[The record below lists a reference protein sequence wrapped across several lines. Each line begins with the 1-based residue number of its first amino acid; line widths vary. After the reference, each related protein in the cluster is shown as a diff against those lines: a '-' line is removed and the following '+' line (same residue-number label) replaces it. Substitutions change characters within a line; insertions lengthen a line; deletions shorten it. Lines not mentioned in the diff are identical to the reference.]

1 MQKIIKHL
9 KYLLFEP
16 KENLYNHKTLIL
28 YHGWGGTAEGYT
40 ELAEELLEKGYKVI
54 VPEILY
60 HDTREPLENH
70 YDQKTL
76 QAYFWKI
83 ITNSIDE
90 FNEFISEI
98 GIKKEETILIGSSM
112 GGFIANGIFARE
124 MRLAGLANI
133 NGSGSYILTERLF
146 RSMDGR
152 GSIPPELEMTLSDYD
167 PVKKENCPSSVLL
180 IHGDSDKI
188 IPIDGQKDYYRY
200 LAEEQKRD
208 NVEFHIHKEVNHQFT
223 TEMVIELMDWLDRI

>member
-1 MQKIIKHL
+1 MQMSMKSF
-9 KYLLFEP
+9 KYFSFKP
-16 KENLYNHKTLIL
+16 KDHLYNYKTLIL
-28 YHGWGGTAEGYT
+28 YHGWGGRAEGYT

-76 QAYFWKI
+76 QEYFWKI
-83 ITNSIDE
+83 IFHTIDE
-90 FNEFISEI
+90 FNDLITELN
-98 GIKKEETILIGSSM
+98 IKKEEIVLVGSSM

-124 MRLAGLANI
+124 LGLLGLANI
-133 NGSGSYILTERLF
+133 NGSGSYLLTERIF

-152 GSIPPELEMTLSDYD
+152 GSIPAELEMTLRDYD
-167 PVKKENCPSSVLL
+167 PVEKENCPSHVLL

-188 IPIDGQKDYYRY
+188 IPIEGQKDYYGY
-200 LAEEQKRD
+200 LKEDQKRE
-208 NVEFHIHKEVNHQFT
+208 NVELHIHKDINHQFT
-223 TEMVIELMDWLDRI
+223 TEMVSELIDWLSKI